1 MDKLD
6 DLDKKVDAIR
16 ESIHSI
22 DKTLIRQEE
31 QLAHHIKR
39 TELAEKS
46 IEAMQKQ
53 VEPISRHVSRTEG
66 ALKMLGIVSLVL
78 GIIYGFVKF
87 VG

>member
-1 MDKLD
+1 MDKLEGKID
-6 DLDKKVDAIR
+6 QIR

-46 IEAMQKQ
+46 IEMLQKQ
-53 VEPISRHVSRTEG
+53 VEPISKHVARTEG
-66 ALKMLGIVSLVL
+66 ALKMLGVVSLVL
-78 GIIYGFVKF
+78 GIIYGFVRF
-87 VG
+87 WS